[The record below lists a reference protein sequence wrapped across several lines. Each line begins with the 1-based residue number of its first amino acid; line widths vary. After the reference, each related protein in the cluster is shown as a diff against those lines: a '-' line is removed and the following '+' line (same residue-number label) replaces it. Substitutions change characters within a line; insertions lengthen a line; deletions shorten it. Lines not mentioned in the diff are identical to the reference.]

1 MSFTKFLNKLRA
13 GDYGLFRTFWLYG
26 LAVLVMVQ
34 LIEINIGPYW
44 IFLAL
49 GMTIFW
55 YFQILGLW
63 NSASLYE
70 GNKLWSITGKLLAI
84 IAAILVIFTTL
95 VHYSYELLSFL
106 EKQPPSLVI
115 CELISGLENFLNYI
129 FVPSSVPEGITWAPV
144 KSSSICSINR

>member
-26 LAVLVMVQ
+26 LAVLVMFKV
-34 LIEINIGPYW
+34 IEINIGPYW
-44 IFLAL
+44 ILSL

-84 IAAILVIFTTL
+84 IAAILVILTTL
-95 VHYSYELLSFL
+95 VNSSFLLLSFL
-106 EKQPPSLVI
+106 EKLPPSPLI
-115 CELISGLENFLNYI
+115 CELIIGLENFLTYI
-129 FVPSSVPEGITWAPV
+129 LVPEGCAPVKCAPV
-144 KSSSICSINR
+144 KSSSICSINP